1 MSENNLQV
9 IYDYPSRTVLLQ
21 QGHRSHVL
29 KNLANREVAEK
40 AAHDYA
46 SQFWKVSSSIEATR
60 QQ

>member
-29 KNLANREVAEK
+29 KNLANRGC
-40 AAHDYA
+40 
-46 SQFWKVSSSIEATR
+46 
-60 QQ
+60 